1 MVDTPWYDSFL
12 GCRWVD
18 GDSDDRGL
26 QAGSDLVRGGYGR
39 TRGVF
44 HRVFYRSEMS
54 NKSRK
59 KFKAINPDARLTT
72 EQERALAQWQR
83 DYQKAAPLIVETQA
97 VAQRIWQELLNAD
110 EWRIAESVPPEHLKP
125 KQPELW
131 SVGHAKVNIVD
142 HIDIKEDPQ

>member
-1 MVDTPWYDSFL
+1 
-12 GCRWVD
+12 
-18 GDSDDRGL
+18 
-26 QAGSDLVRGGYGR
+26 
-39 TRGVF
+39 
-44 HRVFYRSEMS
+44 MS
-54 NKSRK
+54 NKSKK